1 MVTMLAPSRLLMFT
15 KFPHVWSVAS
25 VNLGGGGGLS
35 GERRKPG
42 TEQADDPVGDSHDV
56 AIASYDGRVY
66 RWQTDRDRAVDFACR
81 MAGRDLTHEE
91 WQQLL
96 PAQPYRSVCPDA

>member
-1 MVTMLAPSRLLMFT
+1 M
-15 KFPHVWSVAS
+15 
-25 VNLGGGGGLS
+25 
-35 GERRKPG
+35 
-42 TEQADDPVGDSHDV
+42 

-66 RWQTDRDRAVDFACR
+66 RWQTDRDRTVDFACR